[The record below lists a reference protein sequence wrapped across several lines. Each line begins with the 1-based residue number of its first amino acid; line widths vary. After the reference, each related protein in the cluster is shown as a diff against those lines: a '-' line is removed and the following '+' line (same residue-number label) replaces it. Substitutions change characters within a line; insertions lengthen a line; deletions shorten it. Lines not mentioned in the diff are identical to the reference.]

1 MNFAK
6 AAYIISLL
14 SQLASVANGAGLRAP
29 VKKLAD
35 TTASDASQTSNEL
48 SLDDTHFNLNDY
60 DPEVYSELF
69 HPLYKTFHNLTLA
82 EQDAILDE
90 RDRNVKGYHR
100 GLMVEHDH
108 SFKESECNF
117 NVENEPCMSFDD
129 FMLSQVSNDH
139 RHVVDMSSLILGVMC
154 EFDWLRTSTNYYYQ
168 PSLFIITTTPLS
180 RMRRTQRSRS
190 RVACALVWIRRL
202 DLSSICPTALIS
214 SGSSTSRT
222 MHPSNYVL
230 STFLC
235 RVFFESI
242 LLP

>member
-6 AAYIISLL
+6 AAYIISQL
-14 SQLASVANGAGLRAP
+14 SQLASVANGAGLRVP
-29 VKKLAD
+29 VKKLLTD
-35 TTASDASQTSNEL
+35 TASDASQTSIEL

-108 SFKESECNF
+108 SFKESECNV

-139 RHVVDMSSLILGVMC
+139 RQRLI
-154 EFDWLRTSTNYYYQ
+154 FD
-168 PSLFIITTTPLS
+168 F
-180 RMRRTQRSRS
+180 
-190 RVACALVWIRRL
+190 
-202 DLSSICPTALIS
+202 
-214 SGSSTSRT
+214 G
-222 MHPSNYVL
+222 
-230 STFLC
+230 
-235 RVFFESI
+235 
-242 LLP
+242 